1 MISSVHFSMCEA
13 VTNDGLASLLQH
25 AALKSTDQR
34 EPDGHVFEIFSEL
47 NFLFGSLIRVLNS
60 QVTKEL
66 SLKVH
71 EIVSMTLFL
80 GLGRH

>member
-1 MISSVHFSMCEA
+1 MISSVHFSMCA
-13 VTNDGLASLLQH
+13 VVTNDGLASLLQH
-25 AALKSTDQR
+25 AALKSTCQR
-34 EPDGHVFEIFSEL
+34 ELDGHLLKIFSQH
-47 NFLFGSLIRVLNS
+47 NYLFGSVICVLNS
-60 QVTKEL
+60 QVTKKL